1 MVFIGR
7 PKLEGHV
14 KASWC
19 ISGDHKI
26 TFVLFAFE
34 FVLEDKFVRILLVP
48 LETSRGMYVFSVV
61 FPSVRLSLHPLSVH
75 PSICILSIHMSVYP
89 SVFFWLEKFW
99 APQLFYPGYATV
111 VLVTST
117 NFEGNQYYARLVILV
132 ISRKLLLQMPQNLAN
147 RFL

>member
-1 MVFIGR
+1 MGAMFFFIYHCWSPEPRGTCKGIMVYFGW
-7 PKLEGHV
+7 PL
-14 KASWC
+14 
-19 ISGDHKI
+19 I

-34 FVLEDKFVRILLVP
+34 FVLEDKFFRILLVP

-117 NFEGNQYYARLVILV
+117 NFEGNQYYARLVIYIQTNIQL
-132 ISRKLLLQMPQNLAN
+132 
-147 RFL
+147 